1 MHIIYNFQKFKFA
14 IIIKKSSAANPQ
26 QKGKWGSDWKNIIS
40 ETIVPCGNYKC
51 TIINVKTADHRDAER
66 IAQKI
71 TSIDTCILINK
82 CEAFQHNVNYCEII
96 MQMLH
101 RHHEYAWIIW
111 SVHHRTCFQSLYD
124 IIM

>member
-1 MHIIYNFQKFKFA
+1 MIE
-14 IIIKKSSAANPQ
+14 
-26 QKGKWGSDWKNIIS
+26 KNIIS
-40 ETIVPCGNYKC
+40 ETIVPCGKY

-71 TSIDTCILINK
+71 TSESIDTCILINK

-101 RHHEYAWIIW
+101 RFHEYA
-111 SVHHRTCFQSLYD
+111 
-124 IIM
+124 